1 MTPDQLEPLQEQGK
15 IQGINLAQSTSEL
28 LSKSRYLPLVK
39 AVALVEGDWTKE
51 LIEKRSVRIAELAW
65 DRIHAWLNVE

>member
-15 IQGINLAQSTSEL
+15 VQGINLAQSTSEL
-28 LSKSRYLPLVK
+28 LSESRYLPLVK

-65 DRIHAWLNVE
+65 DRIHAWLSVE